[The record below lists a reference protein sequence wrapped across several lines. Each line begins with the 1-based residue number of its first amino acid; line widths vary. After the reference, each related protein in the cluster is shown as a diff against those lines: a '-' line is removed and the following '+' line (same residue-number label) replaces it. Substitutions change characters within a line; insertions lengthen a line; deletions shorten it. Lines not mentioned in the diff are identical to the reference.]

1 MERRIAREFR
11 HKVEKC
17 IDNEAEKDYLYDVL
31 RMYYQSMNLLVFVG
45 DLKLV
50 ISDPSRLPLFD
61 AIRPLIP
68 LKHQVEYDQLTPKR
82 SRKLREVKLDRSH
95 PDGLGLSVR
104 GGLEFNC
111 GFYVSHI
118 MKEGQADA
126 AGLQIGDEVVRIN
139 GYSIGSCIHEEVIN
153 LIRTKKVVSIKVRH
167 VGMIPVK
174 SSAEDPLKWQYAD
187 QYVSETEDGKS
198 SMAGLASIGG
208 RDIKE
213 KKVFISLVGTTGMGC
228 SISSG
233 PAQKPGIF
241 VSNVKPGSLSSEV
254 GLEVGD
260 QIVEVNGVDFSSID
274 HKEAVRVLK
283 SSRTLTLSV
292 LSGAGRELFMTED
305 EKLIEQRRRELERQE
320 LLRQKKLAMETNKIL
335 KEQQEKGK
343 QRKMEL
349 SQKVAEEEERYR
361 KEMEKIA
368 SQEAKIK
375 KDWEEDWV
383 QRELPISATPAPP
396 AQRSPPAKHKP
407 FGWFY
412 RYEGKFPTLRKKGK
426 ERKKVK
432 ADSLYEQKK
441 SKKEVE
447 FEQKLAREKE
457 EMLEKEKQLK
467 ISRLVQEVSETE
479 REDLEESEK
488 VQHWVERL
496 CQTRLEQISSAE
508 GDASEEA
515 GTVGRPPVA
524 VSPPPVVP
532 AVGKVHRFVGG
543 LELHTT
549 DLDDAP
555 LVESIR
561 PVKRPAPPPPL
572 LHQVSAAAPY
582 QASSPNITMMRR
594 SAPPVPLL
602 PSRTP
607 PIQPT
612 WMHLPSP
619 ALSSPGPPPSPRP
632 PPPFSEELKLRG
644 RRALRSSNP
653 EPAYPPSPKIV
664 RNTSNVSK
672 ISSSSSSPLQFAPSP
687 PSQRRPAVPIP
698 SKPVMLPP
706 DANFILRPAVK
717 TESLKYVEDFDPYT
731 MFTTE
736 QIAEKDIR
744 QLRIKKEGAL
754 DLAVEG
760 GIESPIGKIVVSA
773 IYDGGAADNHGGIVR
788 GDEILAVNGKILT
801 DVTLSEAQST
811 LSRAWSSGGDWID
824 LVIAVSPPKEYDDDV
839 TLF

>member
-1 MERRIAREFR
+1 MVGLKAPVFVSQDLLRRAS
-11 HKVEKC
+11 
-17 IDNEAEKDYLYDVL
+17 VL
-31 RMYYQSMNLLVFVG
+31 RSNGSSKFPASSTGRDDRFEVEATAASTFGTL
-45 DLKLV
+45 DHTANSSSLK
-50 ISDPSRLPLFD
+50 
-61 AIRPLIP
+61 
-68 LKHQVEYDQLTPKR
+68 
-82 SRKLREVKLDRSH
+82 
-95 PDGLGLSVR
+95 GLSI
-104 GGLEFNC
+104 L
-111 GFYVSHI
+111 S
-118 MKEGQADA
+118 
-126 AGLQIGDEVVRIN
+126 
-139 GYSIGSCIHEEVIN
+139 
-153 LIRTKKVVSIKVRH
+153 T
-167 VGMIPVK
+167 
-174 SSAEDPLKWQYAD
+174 
-187 QYVSETEDGKS
+187 GKH
-198 SMAGLASIGG
+198 
-208 RDIKE
+208 
-213 KKVFISLVGTTGMGC
+213 
-228 SISSG
+228 
-233 PAQKPGIF
+233 AQP
-241 VSNVKPGSLSSEV
+241 SSSEE
-254 GLEVGD
+254 LDDDPE
-260 QIVEVNGVDFSSID
+260 
-274 HKEAVRVLK
+274 
-283 SSRTLTLSV
+283 
-292 LSGAGRELFMTED
+292 GRELFMTED

-343 QRKMEL
+343 QRKMEI
-349 SQKVAEEEERYR
+349 SQKVAEEEQRYR
-361 KEMEKIA
+361 REMEIIA

-375 KDWEEDWV
+375 KDWEEDWM
-383 QRELPISATPAPP
+383 QRELPKSAISAPP
-396 AQRSPPAKHKP
+396 TQRSPPAKHKP

-426 ERKKVK
+426 ERKKAK

-447 FEQKLAREKE
+447 FEQKLAKEKE

-496 CQTRLEQISSAE
+496 CQTRLEQISSTE
-508 GDASEEA
+508 GDANEGA
-515 GTVGRPPVA
+515 GTVGHPPVA
-524 VSPPPVVP
+524 VSLPPAVP
-532 AVGKVHRFVGG
+532 AIGKVHKFVGG

-549 DLDDAP
+549 DLDDTP
-555 LVESIR
+555 LEDSIR

-572 LHQVSAAAPY
+572 LHQVSAAALH
-582 QASSPNITMMRR
+582 QAPSPNITMMRR
-594 SAPPVPLL
+594 SSPPVPLL

-619 ALSSPGPPPSPRP
+619 ALPPPGPPPSPRP
-632 PPPFSEELKLRG
+632 PPPFSEELKHRG

-706 DANFILRPAVK
+706 DANFILRAAVK
-717 TESLKYVEDFDPYT
+717 PEPLQPEMLKRMVVYNSSFRLNKRQGFQKYVEDFDPYT
-731 MFTTE
+731 MFTME
-736 QIAEKDIR
+736 QIAEKDVR